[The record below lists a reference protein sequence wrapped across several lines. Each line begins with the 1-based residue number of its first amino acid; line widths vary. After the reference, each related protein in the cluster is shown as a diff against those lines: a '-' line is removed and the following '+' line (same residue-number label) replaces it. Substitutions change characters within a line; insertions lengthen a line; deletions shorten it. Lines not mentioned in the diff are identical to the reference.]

1 MMFKKILVPVD
12 LADLDIARV
21 AVTRAAAL
29 ARESGGTIRLVYVRS
44 VLPVAFVEFV
54 PPNFDTEQE
63 QQSAEELAEFA
74 KSVPLPPERVSTA
87 VRLGAVYNEV
97 LEEASEIGA
106 DLIVVSSHQPGVSTY
121 LIGSNAA
128 TIVRHATCSVLVLRG

>member
-1 MMFKKILVPVD
+1 MFRKILVPVD
-12 LADLDIARV
+12 LADLDIARK

-29 ARESGGTIRLVYVRS
+29 ARESGGTVRLIYVRS
-44 VLPVAFVEFV
+44 IMPVSFVEFV
-54 PPNFDTEQE
+54 PPNFDEEQARL
-63 QQSAEELAEFA
+63 SVDELTEFA
-74 KSVPLPPERVSTA
+74 KEVPLPPERVSTV
-87 VRLGAVYNEV
+87 VRVGAVYNEV

-128 TIVRHATCSVLVLRG
+128 TIVRHATSSVLVLRG